1 MKDER
6 RTIVITGATRG
17 LGRAMTLEMAR
28 RGHRVVGCGRNA
40 EALQALRQVPGP
52 AQAFTSVDVTDPT
65 AVTAWAEDVVER
77 FGAPDL
83 LINNAGV
90 INDHA
95 PSWELR
101 AEVYRHLLEV
111 NVLGIVNVLNAFVQP
126 MLARGTGMIVNLSS
140 GAGRKGYPNIAPY
153 CVSKFAVEGLTQSL
167 AAELPDGLGAI
178 ALAPGV
184 INTEMLQAHYG
195 GEKAA
200 ENESPEDWAR
210 HAVPYILALTAEQ
223 SGQALRVAQKAD

>member
-1 MKDER
+1 MSEDG
-6 RTIVITGATRG
+6 RTILITGATRG

-28 RGHRVVGCGRNA
+28 LGHTLIGCGRNA
-40 EALQALRQVPGP
+40 EALAALQETPGP
-52 AQAFTSVDVTDPT
+52 AEAFTSVDVTDPE
-65 AVTAWAEDVVER
+65 AVAAWAATVVER

-95 PSWELR
+95 PSWDIG

-111 NVLGIVNVLNAFVQP
+111 NVLGIVNVLNAFVPP
-126 MLARGTGMIVNLSS
+126 MVARGSGLIVNLSS
-140 GAGRKGYPNIAPY
+140 GAGRNGYPNIAPY

-167 AAELPDGLGAI
+167 AAELPEGLGAI

-195 GEKAA
+195 AEKAGEK
-200 ENESPEDWAR
+200 ESPEEWAR
-210 HAVPYILALTAEQ
+210 HAVPYILALTPEQ
-223 SGQALRVAQKAD
+223 SGQQLRVSQA